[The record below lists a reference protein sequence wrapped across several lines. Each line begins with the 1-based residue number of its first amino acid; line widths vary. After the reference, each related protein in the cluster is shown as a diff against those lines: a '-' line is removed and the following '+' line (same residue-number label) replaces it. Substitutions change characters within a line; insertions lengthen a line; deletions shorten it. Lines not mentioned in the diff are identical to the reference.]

1 MKQKMKKINLEELK
15 DKDLYLDDDGKIIV
29 REKSNSKFVPL
40 IEEKYYYLNYDY
52 KIIEKRYLSDCF
64 DKLILSKDYV
74 FATEEEAEEYAKY
87 FKALE
92 KYRYN
97 FSVDEIKNV
106 NIEKYFVGYKIDTD
120 RMVACSYCYHVTN
133 KILFKTKSD
142 CENFIEEAG
151 KENIKKFMFDI
162 WE

>member
-1 MKQKMKKINLEELK
+1 MKKISLEELK

-29 REKSNSKFVPL
+29 IEKSNDKFVPL
-40 IEEKYYYLNYDY
+40 IEEKYYYLNHDY
-52 KIIEKRYLSDCF
+52 KINEAIYLSDCF

-87 FKALE
+87 LKALE

-97 FSVDEIKNV
+97 FTIDEIKNIGI
-106 NIEKYFVGYKIDTD
+106 NKYYVEYEIDTD
-120 RMVACSYCYHVTN
+120 RMVAYSCCYHVTN

-151 KENIKKFMFDI
+151 KENIKKFMFDMC
-162 WE
+162 E